1 MNALDAFDRLLAS
14 QHRATLDDAHRPAT
28 AALIEEACGATGN
41 GQGLCPGHQSA
52 AVGPRPPALPAAREP
67 RRAGRP
73 SGCNGHRFR
82 ERVAE

>member
-14 QHRATLDDAHRPAT
+14 LHRATLDDAHRPAT

-52 AVGPRPPALPAAREP
+52 AVGPGLWLCRPPVNLAVQGD
-67 RRAGRP
+67 RAGAMDIG
-73 SGCNGHRFR
+73 SGS
-82 ERVAE
+82 A